1 MYEAKLPGV
10 EDNLCQV
17 CHGQVGTLYHRC
29 CGCPGLNNLVAV
41 STGHK
46 EILHMAR
53 SALHCNKPLFQNGVP
68 LLDKPSKPP
77 EFVARWCGGRV
88 CGDPIF
94 TGNVFSDGSVRGDCG
109 KGDGRSGWAAVRV
122 NEQGEVEFGVH
133 GPCPDF
139 FPSSLRA
146 ELWGLLQVLRH
157 ALPPV
162 TIWVDNA
169 GVVDGFQCR
178 FSKACS

>member
-1 MYEAKLPGV
+1 MPLREFLRGGRATKVAASLRALGEGGWWTQERMYEAKLPGV

-88 CGDPIF
+88 IDYPFF
-94 TGNVFSDGSVRGDCG
+94 TGNVFSDGSVRGGCR
-109 KGDGRSGWAAVRV
+109 KGDERSGWAAVRV
-122 NEQGEVEFGVH
+122 NDQGEVEFG
-133 GPCPDF
+133 
-139 FPSSLRA
+139 LRFA
-146 ELWGLLQVLRH
+146 ASV
-157 ALPPV
+157 
-162 TIWVDNA
+162 WVE
-169 GVVDGFQCR
+169 
-178 FSKACS
+178 S